1 MQNTNTARPALA
13 TVNGRPVY
21 SVAYAHKLWSQ
32 FLNTQERFAESR
44 PMASSATRANIV
56 NRATNIALAVRN
68 AWENRANDKFAARVA
83 MNRMVRLE
91 SELASFHADAPLR
104 EDFSERKSGFAY
116 DPDSNRID
124 GDAFDLEMEA
134 EECESNA
141 IKLRFELHRVR
152 KSTANRVSL
161 AKAGLVPPFSWSEA
175 WADTKATMRQ
185 IGAEIRAEESWART
199 IRRELTLR
207 EREAEEINRGVVEC
221 EWGYDL
227 PSDDDQRA
235 WSDRDLAEMSRA

>member
-1 MQNTNTARPALA
+1 MQNTNTTLA
-13 TVNGRPVY
+13 TVNGRPVT

-32 FLNTQERFAESR
+32 FLATQERFAERR
-44 PMASSATRANIV
+44 PIARSADRARLV
-56 NRATNIALAVRN
+56 NLATTLALTVRD
-68 AWENRANDKFAARVA
+68 AWDNRANDAFAAKVA

-91 SELASFHADAPLR
+91 SELGAFYADSPLP

-116 DPDSNRID
+116 DPDSDRIE
-124 GDAFDLEMEA
+124 GDAYDLEAEA
-134 EECESNA
+134 TECEQNA

-161 AKAGLVPPFSWSEA
+161 SKAGLVPRFSWGKA
-175 WADTKATMRQ
+175 WADTKATMRT